1 MELVLEKEA
10 ALKRKLGERNFGQK
24 TLLNRENIKAL
35 VETSNSNP
43 FTDFRS
49 SSEIMAK
56 VRVKTIISL
65 FDSLARQ
72 TKMAV
77 PRMG

>member
-1 MELVLEKEA
+1 MELVLDKGA
-10 ALKRKLGERNFGQK
+10 VLKRKLGERSFSQK

-35 VETSNSNP
+35 VETSNSNL
-43 FTDFRS
+43 FTDFRI

-65 FDSLARQ
+65 FGSLARQ
-72 TKMAV
+72 AN
-77 PRMG
+77 GCS